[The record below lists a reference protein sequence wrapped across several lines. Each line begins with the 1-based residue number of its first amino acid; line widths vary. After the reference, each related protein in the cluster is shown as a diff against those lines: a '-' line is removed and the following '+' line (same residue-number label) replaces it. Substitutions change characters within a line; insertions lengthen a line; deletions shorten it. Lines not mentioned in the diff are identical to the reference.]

1 MEEERCHR
9 LACLWAAKAIIDNNS
24 ARVMAQEVLAA
35 YNATTPLATMTAWL
49 ALEEAAE
56 EETTIFWIRIFKAQA
71 SAWDPLEA
79 T

>member
-1 MEEERCHR
+1 
-9 LACLWAAKAIIDNNS
+9 
-24 ARVMAQEVLAA
+24 MAQEVLAA

-56 EETTIFWIRIFKAQA
+56 EETTIFWIRIFKAQV